1 MTASVRPRFQ
11 HLYPT
16 LLIAWVLAMIAL
28 PIVRWSVGDDALRWG
43 VAATV
48 ILQTSAV
55 LVILTGAWGIART
68 ARVALTVALWAW
80 ALEAVG
86 VATGI
91 PFGAYHY
98 TDRLQPQI
106 ANVPLLIPAAWLMM
120 LPPAWAVAHAVVG
133 ERHRAAGVVVSALAF
148 TAWDLFLDPQ
158 MAAWGFWQWEQAG
171 GYFGIPWSNFVGW
184 MFGAVGATLLAR
196 PSQLPQRPLIIIYGI
211 TWALE
216 TIGQLF
222 FWGLPGP
229 AIVGCCGM
237 GIFIAWM
244 AIMQCRDRS

>member
-1 MTASVRPRFQ
+1 MIAGERPRG
-11 HLYPT
+11 HLLYAA
-16 LLIAWVLAMIAL
+16 LILAWTFAMLAL

-43 VAATV
+43 VVATV
-48 ILQTSAV
+48 ILQASAV
-55 LVILTGAWGIART
+55 LVLLAEAWGIAPAT
-68 ARVALTVALWAW
+68 RVALIVALWTW
-80 ALEAVG
+80 ALEAMG

-91 PFGAYHY
+91 PFGGYHY

-120 LPPAWAVAHAVVG
+120 LPPAWAVAHSVTG
-133 ERHRAAGVVVSALAF
+133 KGQRAAGVVVSALAF

-158 MAAWGFWQWEQAG
+158 MVAWGFWQWEQGG

-184 MFGAVGATLLAR
+184 MLGAAAATLLVR
-196 PSQLPQRPLIIIYGI
+196 PRQLPRHPLVIIYAI

-237 GIFIAWM
+237 GSFIAWM
-244 AIMQCRDRS
+244 GIIRRKDR

>member
-1 MTASVRPRFQ
+1 
-11 HLYPT
+11 
-16 LLIAWVLAMIAL
+16 MIAL

-43 VAATV
+43 VVATV
-48 ILQTSAV
+48 ILQASAV
-55 LVILTGAWGIART
+55 LVLLAGAWGIARAT
-68 ARVALTVALWAW
+68 RVALIVALWAW
-80 ALEAVG
+80 ALEAMG

-91 PFGAYHY
+91 PFGGYHY
-98 TDRLQPQI
+98 TDRLHPQI

-120 LPPAWAVAHAVVG
+120 LPPAWAVAHSVTG
-133 ERHRAAGVVVSALAF
+133 KGQRAAGVVVSALAF

-158 MAAWGFWQWEQAG
+158 MVAWGFWQWEQGG
-171 GYFGIPWSNFVGW
+171 GYFGIPWSNFIGW
-184 MFGAVGATLLAR
+184 MLGAAGATLLAR
-196 PSQLPQRPLIIIYGI
+196 PRQLPQRPLVIIYAI
-211 TWALE
+211 TWTLE

-244 AIMQCRDRS
+244 GITRRKDRS